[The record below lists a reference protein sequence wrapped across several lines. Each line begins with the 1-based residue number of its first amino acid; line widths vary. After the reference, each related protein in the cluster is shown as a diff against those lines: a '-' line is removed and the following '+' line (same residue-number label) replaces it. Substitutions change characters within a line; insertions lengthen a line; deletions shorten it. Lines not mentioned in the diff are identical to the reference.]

1 MKFLSTLKYVIILLI
16 SLSLYNCKKS
26 ENIPADLE
34 INNFVW
40 KGLNAFYLWQD
51 QVPDLADTKFSSQG
65 QLNTFLSGYDTPN
78 GLFYS
83 LLYQYPNV
91 DKYSWI
97 VDDYVALENSL
108 QGVNV
113 TNGMEFGLVRYDDT
127 PSNLFGYVRYVVPG
141 SDADTKGVTRGLI
154 FNQVDGVQL
163 TETNYRVL
171 LFSSSLSYTI
181 TIADYNGGNPQ
192 NTNNTITLDKAEIA
206 ENPIAVVNTF
216 DEGVNKI
223 GYIMY
228 NQFASAY
235 DGQLNSA
242 FSTLAG
248 QGITDLIV
256 DLRYNS
262 GGSVRTAT
270 YLGQM
275 ITGQFTG
282 QLFSKEVWNSKVTS
296 SISNPSFFENNFTSQ
311 INNGQISEAIN
322 SLNLTRV
329 YFITS
334 GATASASELVMNGL
348 SPYID
353 VYSVGVTT
361 EGKQV
366 GSVTLYDSD
375 DFTRAGANP
384 NHTWAMQPLVLEIQN
399 KNGENQPNGI
409 APNIQFQESYGNL
422 GVLGDR
428 NEPLLDRTI
437 TYILTGARSSDRTF
451 DDIFSQEISNSK
463 LFTPA
468 KNNMFTELK
477 KK

>member
-1 MKFLSTLKYVIILLI
+1 MKSLSNLKYVVILLI
-16 SLSLYNCKKS
+16 TLSLYNCKKT
-26 ENIPADLE
+26 ENIPADVE
-34 INNFVW
+34 INDFVW

-51 QVPDLADTKFSSQG
+51 QVPDLADTKFSSQS
-65 QLNTFLSGYDTPN
+65 QLNSFLSAYDTPN
-78 GLFYS
+78 ALFYS
-83 LLYQYPNV
+83 LLYQYPTI

-97 VDDYVALENSL
+97 VDDYIALENSL

-113 TNGMEFGLVRYDDT
+113 TNGMEFGLVRYDNN
-127 PSNLFGYVRYVVPG
+127 PSNLFGYVRYVIPG
-141 SDADTKGVTRGLI
+141 SDAETKGVTRGLI

-181 TIADYNGGNPQ
+181 TIADYNNGNPQ
-192 NTNNTITLDKAEIA
+192 DTNNTIVLDKAEIA
-206 ENPIAVVNTF
+206 ENPVAIVNTF
-216 DEGVNKI
+216 DEGANKI

-228 NQFASAY
+228 NQFSSTY
-235 DGQLNSA
+235 DGQLNAA
-242 FSTLAG
+242 FSSLKA

-270 YLGQM
+270 YMGQM

-296 SISNPSFFENNFTSQ
+296 SINNPSFFENNFTGQ
-311 INNGQISEAIN
+311 INNGQITEAIN

-329 YFITS
+329 YFITT

-348 SPYID
+348 SAYID
-353 VYSVGVTT
+353 VHSVGVTT

-375 DFTRAGANP
+375 DFTRPGANP
-384 NHTWAMQPLVLEIQN
+384 NHTWAMQPIVLEIQN

-428 NEPLLDRTI
+428 NEPMLDRTI

-451 DDIFSQEISNSK
+451 DPHFSQEVSNSR